1 MIAQTVPTTFKA
13 EWYPAAVIVNE
24 DVHIAV
30 LLARVIKPLAS
41 GCPCTYYLRCIDWT
55 IGGKCVTSH
64 PWQASLLPI
73 SEFWTVSHAQLVLQ
87 SRSQLTAEAE
97 NVLSELT
104 HGFTLVAM
112 STTQS
117 SHAAQAKAME
127 LLSYSREM
135 LSRLS
140 R

>member
-1 MIAQTVPTTFKA
+1 MIAQTVPTTSKA
-13 EWYPAAVIVNE
+13 EWYPAAVIVIE
-24 DVHIAV
+24 DVHIAA
-30 LLARVIKPLAS
+30 LLARVIKPLVS
-41 GCPCTYYLRCIDWT
+41 GCPCTCYLRCIGWT
-55 IGGKCVTSH
+55 IGGKIVTSH

-73 SEFWTVSHAQLVLQ
+73 SEFWTISHAQLVLQ
-87 SRSQLTAEAE
+87 SRSQVTAEAE

-104 HGFTLVAM
+104 HGFTLLAM

-127 LLSYSREM
+127 LLTYSREM